1 MILGRDPT
9 DPTAVQLIWELQE
22 IEVGSKVEF
31 WTNQLDPAS
40 VDLMIPEPPPA

>member
-1 MILGRDPT
+1 MIFGRDPT

-22 IEVGSKVEF
+22 IEVMPNVES
-31 WTNQLDPAS
+31 WIDHLDPPP